1 MDESKARLSGR
12 AGAGKDADG
21 VRREAI
27 PRFELLEAT
36 PEERQRR
43 RVTLGAGSIA
53 QVLVIALILWF
64 LTAPSFKEP
73 NIASRLWV
81 QKVTFQPPPPVRK
94 VPRSPRHAR
103 VPPTP
108 PLRRQAELPQARPEL
123 VVPKP
128 IPPQTAKL
136 QPIHAPH
143 PPKVFVRAPEPKIEV
158 LKPAAT
164 KRLLKTHV
172 GGFNTG
178 PVVATARLPR
188 SRVQTGGFGDPHGLP
203 GQAEGGS
210 RGNVPHL
217 GSFNRPE
224 GPGFGNGAGGAR
236 GARVLIASAGF
247 GNGYAAGPANDA
259 QDGPVRSAG
268 FANTQSLAQA
278 APHSKRQAVA
288 AFQPVVITAKPD
300 PIYTKEA
307 QRLHIQGEVI
317 LRVIFKASGQLQ
329 ILGVEHGL
337 GHGLDEAAIRAAER
351 IRFKPARRNG
361 LAVDIPATLHI
372 LFQLAE

>member
-1 MDESKARLSGR
+1 M
-12 AGAGKDADG
+12 
-21 VRREAI
+21 
-27 PRFELLEAT
+27 
-36 PEERQRR
+36 
-43 RVTLGAGSIA
+43 
-53 QVLVIALILWF
+53 
-64 LTAPSFKEP
+64 
-73 NIASRLWV
+73 
-81 QKVTFQPPPPVRK
+81 
-94 VPRSPRHAR
+94 
-103 VPPTP
+103 
-108 PLRRQAELPQARPEL
+108 
-123 VVPKP
+123 
-128 IPPQTAKL
+128 
-136 QPIHAPH
+136 
-143 PPKVFVRAPEPKIEV
+143 
-158 LKPAAT
+158 
-164 KRLLKTHV
+164 
-172 GGFNTG
+172 
-178 PVVATARLPR
+178 
-188 SRVQTGGFGDPHGLP
+188 
-203 GQAEGGS
+203 
-210 RGNVPHL
+210 PHL